1 MTSEPDGLPEDD
13 DIARM
18 LRSAGGR
25 DRPAAAL
32 EVQIRA
38 AVEEEWRDVVAARHR
53 QRRVGLWA
61 AAAGVAVAAVGVW
74 SAVPLLRGGGTPP
87 AGTLLQASGTV
98 ELRSNPLAGWK
109 PLAAG
114 SSIGRTDEIRTAGD
128 SRAVL
133 TLTPAITLRLD
144 QASRLAFARDSQAR
158 LIGGAAYVDLGSRPT
173 PETAAFALQTP
184 AGTVRHFGT
193 QYEARIDGRTLRVAV
208 REGRVRIDTPGGP
221 VAGVA
226 GEQIT
231 LDGARVTRRELA
243 AHDATWDWV
252 VELAPAYPIEGSTL
266 LDFLSWAAR
275 ETGRELIATP
285 NTRLE
290 ASRIVLH
297 GSVEGLN
304 PDESIAAV
312 RGTTGLAID
321 VGSAQIV
328 LRPGSAPS
336 SSPL

>member
-25 DRPAAAL
+25 DRPAETL
-32 EVQIRA
+32 EAQVRA
-38 AVEEEWRDVVAARHR
+38 AVEAEWRDVVAARRR
-53 QRRVGLWA
+53 QRRVRLWA

-74 SAVPLLRGGGTPP
+74 LAVPFLDVGTRP

-98 ELRSNPLAGWK
+98 ELRSNALAGWK
-109 PLAAG
+109 ALAPG
-114 SSIGRTDEIRTAGD
+114 SSLGRTDEIRTAGD

-133 TLTPAITLRLD
+133 TLTPGITLRLD
-144 QASRLAFARDSQAR
+144 QASRLAFARDGQAR
-158 LIGGAAYVDLGSRPT
+158 LIGGAAYVDLGSQPT

-184 AGTVRHFGT
+184 AGTVRHLGT
-193 QYEARIDGRTLRVAV
+193 QYEARIEGRTLRVAV

-221 VAGVA
+221 VSGIA

-231 LDGARVTRRELA
+231 LDGGRVMRRELA

-252 VELAPAYPIEGSTL
+252 VKLAPSYPIEGSTL

-275 ETGRELIATP
+275 ETGRGLIATP
-285 NTRLE
+285 DARLE

-312 RGTTGLAID
+312 RSTTGLAIE

-328 LRPGSAPS
+328 LRPGPAPS

>member
-1 MTSEPDGLPEDD
+1 MTNGPDGLPEDD

-25 DRPAAAL
+25 DRPAASL
-32 EVQIRA
+32 EAQVRA
-38 AVEEEWRDVVAARHR
+38 AVEAEWREGVAARRR

-61 AAAGVAVAAVGVW
+61 AAAGVAIAGVAVWLAV
-74 SAVPLLRGGGTPP
+74 SFFGGGLQT
-87 AGTLLQASGTV
+87 AGTLLEASGTV
-98 ELRSNPLAGWK
+98 EHRSNALTGWK
-109 PLAAG
+109 PLAPG
-114 SSIGRTDEIRTAGD
+114 NSIARVDEIRTTGE

-133 TLTPAITLRLD
+133 AVTPGITLRLD
-144 QASRLAFARDSQAR
+144 QASRLAFERDGQAV
-158 LIGGAAYVDLGSRPT
+158 LTDGAAYVDLGSRPT
-173 PETAAFALQTP
+173 PETATFALQTR
-184 AGTVRHFGT
+184 AGTVRHLGT
-193 QYEARIDGRTLRVAV
+193 QYEARIDGRRLNVAV
-208 REGRVRIDTPGGP
+208 REGRVRIDTPSGP
-221 VAGVA
+221 VDGVA

-231 LDGARVTRRELA
+231 LDDGRLTRRELA

-252 VELAPAYPIEGSTL
+252 VELAPTYPIEGSTL

-285 NTRLE
+285 DARLE

-312 RGTTGLAID
+312 RGTTGLAIE
-321 VGSAQIV
+321 VQSGRLV
-328 LRPGSAPS
+328 LRQGSAPARS
-336 SSPL
+336 RL